1 MELSVPFVLLQGKEA
16 LNPVIHEKLA
26 GLSLPVRGSLS
37 SDRSDLPVKDR
48 SLQFVSSKSDLVM
61 DISLHE
67 IKF

>member
-1 MELSVPFVLLQGKEA
+1 MPFVLLQGKEA
-16 LNPVIHEKLA
+16 LNPVIREKLA

-37 SDRSDLPVKDR
+37 SDLSDHPVKDR